1 MSGQSSPV
9 ELLGI
14 ASGLAPEL
22 VDPDAGLLRL
32 PAGAQQ
38 RLPHPPSAF
47 EAIQVRLQVWE
58 VEYERTM
65 RRNTIKAL
73 RDDWASFTMWCGRTQ
88 AWSLPV
94 TPESLVRFLGDQVM
108 AGKKAATL
116 QRYMSSIR
124 TVHKAAGV
132 RSPTAYPDWTLDWL
146 ALLDDLARFDRAAPD
161 QATPLTREHV
171 AQIHKSL
178 GSSLLD
184 LRDAALLGVA
194 ADTLCRESEL
204 TQLQLEDFQSTTS
217 GWIVRVSTTRAGSS
231 GVRNVVDERDVSDE
245 SKAAID
251 AWCDAAAITEGF
263 LFVRVGRSS
272 SVNPATLDRSS
283 PIRPKEV
290 ARIIRH
296 RALSAGVPGAA
307 SMSGDSARAGSAM
320 DMIENGA
327 TIQDVQLA
335 GGWRSQEPVLRYAQA
350 VHCALSRDNV
360 TSDDAELRKSVS
372 RRKPGRGGYV

>member
-22 VDPDAGLLRL
+22 VDPDAGAPRL

-38 RLPHPPSAF
+38 RLPHPSSAF
-47 EAIQVRLQVWE
+47 EAIQVRLQAWE
-58 VEYERTM
+58 VEYERAKS
-65 RRNTIKAL
+65 RNTIKAL
-73 RDDWASFTMWCGRTQ
+73 RDDWASFTAWCGRART
-88 AWSLPV
+88 WSLPV
-94 TPESLVRFLGDQVM
+94 TPGSLVRFLGDQVVV
-108 AGKKAATL
+108 GKKAATL
-116 QRYMSSIR
+116 HRYISSIR
-124 TVHKAAGV
+124 TVHKAAGL
-132 RSPTAYPDWTLDWL
+132 RSPTDYPDWALDWQ
-146 ALLDDLARFDRAAPD
+146 ALLDDLTRFNRAAPD

-171 AQIHKSL
+171 AQIHNSL

-204 TQLQLEDFQSTTS
+204 TQLRLEDFQCTTS
-217 GWIVRVSTTRAGSS
+217 GWIVRVSTARAGRS
-231 GVRNVVDERDVSDE
+231 GGRIVVDERDVSDE

-263 LFVRVGRSS
+263 LFVPLGRSS
-272 SVNPATLDRSS
+272 SVNPATLDRSR
-283 PIRPKEV
+283 PIRPKQV

-296 RALSAGVPGAA
+296 RALKAGVPGAA
-307 SMSGDSARAGSAM
+307 SMSGHSARAGSAM

-327 TIQDVQLA
+327 TVHDVQLA
-335 GGWRSQEPVLRYAQA
+335 GGWRSQETVLRYAEA
-350 VHCALSRDNV
+350 VHRSWSKDNV

-372 RRKPGRGGYV
+372 RRKPGRGGDV